1 MIVDIV
7 IGLSLFISGVIGL
20 KSGFIK
26 TIFKFVILSIILMT
40 LAVIAVLISMI
51 SNLFLISLKS

>member
-26 TIFKFVILSIILMT
+26 TIFKFVGY
-40 LAVIAVLISMI
+40 IAGGVFGIY
-51 SNLFLISLKS
+51 FALKVSSD